1 MIIGLPREVKKGE
14 HRVALYP
21 AAIRELTR
29 AGHRLLV
36 ETGAGA
42 GSGFTDREY
51 RDAGAEILAE
61 AGDIWANAAMILKV
75 KEPQESE
82 FVHLR
87 EGLILFTYLHL
98 AAERAVA
105 EALLAN
111 GVSAIAY
118 ETVEDR
124 DGRLPLLEPMS
135 EVAGRMATQIVAHF
149 SEKEPGGRGILLGG
163 VPGVSPAHLVIL
175 GGGTV
180 GTHAARIALGMGA
193 RITILDINLER
204 LRYLDQTLP
213 GRFSTLYSSQ
223 ANITEA
229 IRTADAVIGSVLI
242 RGARAPHL
250 ISRPLLAEMPPG
262 SLIVDVAVDQGGCV
276 ETTRPTSHDQ
286 PIFYLDGIAHYG
298 VTNIPGAV
306 PRTSSLALANAT
318 LRSILRI
325 ANAGMLP
332 AFRADP
338 GLAFGLNAYQGAIT
352 YSAVA
357 DELDLPARPLEK
369 VLSDGCL

>member
-1 MIIGLPREVKKGE
+1 MIIGLPREVKSGE

-21 AAIRELTR
+21 AAIGELTR

-36 ETGAGA
+36 ETNAGV
-42 GSGFTDREY
+42 GSGFADHEY
-51 RDAGAEILAE
+51 QEAGAEILSE
-61 AGDIWANAAMILKV
+61 AGDIWATAELIIKV

-98 AAERAVA
+98 AAECAVA
-105 EALLAN
+105 EALLAS
-111 GVSAIAY
+111 GASAIAY
-118 ETVEDR
+118 ETVEDSH
-124 DGRLPLLEPMS
+124 GRLPLLEPMS

-149 SEKEPGGRGILLGG
+149 CEKEAGGRGILLGG
-163 VPGVSPAHLVIL
+163 VPGVSPAHLVVL

-193 RITILDINLER
+193 RVIILDINLER
-204 LRYLDQTLP
+204 LRHLDQALP

-229 IRTADAVIGSVLI
+229 IRSADAVIGSVLI

-250 ISRPLLAEMPPG
+250 ITRSMLAEMPRG

-276 ETTRPTSHDQ
+276 ETTRPTSHEH
-286 PIFYLDGIAHYG
+286 PTFMLDGIAHYG

-318 LRSILRI
+318 LRYISRI
-325 ANAGMLP
+325 AGAGLLS
-332 AFRADP
+332 ALRADA
-338 GLAFGLNAYQGAIT
+338 GLALGLNVHQGAIT
-352 YSAVA
+352 YAAVA
-357 DELDLPARPLEK
+357 KELNLPARTLED
-369 VLSDGCL
+369 VLAH